1 MMDVLTVVKA
11 QAFDLL
17 SAEQQRTV
25 QLHQMLQAIGQ
36 ALGVNDYAQIIPKI
50 NELKAK

>member
-1 MMDVLTVVKA
+1 MDAMMIVKA

-17 SAEQQRTV
+17 TAEQQRTV
-25 QLHQMLQAIGQ
+25 QLHQMLQAIGL
-36 ALGVNDYAQIIPKI
+36 ALGVNDYTQIIPKI